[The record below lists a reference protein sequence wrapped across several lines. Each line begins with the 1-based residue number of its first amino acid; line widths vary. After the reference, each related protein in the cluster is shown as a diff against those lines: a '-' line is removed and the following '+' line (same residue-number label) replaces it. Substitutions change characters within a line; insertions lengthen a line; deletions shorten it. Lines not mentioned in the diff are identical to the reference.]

1 MIVSTSLKNKTLH
14 DLATLIDQHKA
25 TLIAHNQHDL
35 DQAANLDP
43 TLIDRL
49 KVDEKKIKGMIA
61 AIEEVIAL
69 EDPQGAVL
77 STYNHPN
84 GMKVENKVVPFG
96 RILIIYESRPDV
108 TIEAA
113 ISAFKAGN
121 RIFLKGGKE
130 SRNSNTYLISLW
142 KQALEQN
149 NLPGDFVTYLDID
162 REETQKLLRENTLKL
177 DLIIPRGGDGLI
189 NYIRQNTTVPLII
202 SGRGNNF
209 VYVHD
214 DADLGMAQQ
223 IILNGKSRLSVCNAT
238 DKVLFNKH
246 VPQLKEKLQQIIHA
260 ANAMGLEVI
269 GDGDFFKAF
278 TGIRPMENKSIYAEE
293 FLSPKILFALIDDQ
307 GAAIQTINAYSG
319 GHSAVIVSTDETTAL
334 AFQHAVDCA
343 AVYHNASTR
352 FTDGGQFG
360 FGAEIAISTQK
371 LHFRGPVGLAQLVT
385 NKWFIS
391 GNGQVRN

>member
-1 MIVSTSLKNKTLH
+1 MIVTTAIKNKTLL
-14 DLATLIDQHKA
+14 DLATLIAKHKNE
-25 TLIAHNQHDL
+25 LIAQNQQDL
-35 DQAANLDP
+35 KLAGDLDP

-49 KVDEKKIKGMIA
+49 KVDEKKVKGMID

-77 STYNHPN
+77 SVYNHPN

-130 SRNSNTYLISLW
+130 SKNSNTYLVSLW

-149 NLPGDFVTYLDID
+149 QLPVDFVTYLDID
-162 REETQKLLRENTLKL
+162 RTETQRLLKENPYKL

-189 NYIRQNTTVPLII
+189 NYIRQNTAVPLII

-209 VYVHD
+209 VYVHNN
-214 DADLGMAQQ
+214 ADLEKAKQ
-223 IILNGKSRLSVCNAT
+223 ILLNGKSRLSVCNAT

-246 VPQLKEKLQQIIHA
+246 TPQLKEKMQSIIDA
-260 ANAMGLEVI
+260 ANAMGLEVLT
-269 GDGDFFKAF
+269 DGAFFSSYTGVEQIKDKA
-278 TGIRPMENKSIYAEE
+278 IYGEE
-293 FLSPKILFALIDDQ
+293 FLSPKILFALTEDLDT
-307 GAAIQTINAYSG
+307 AISTINAYSG
-319 GHSAVIVSTDETTAL
+319 GHSATIVSTDQTSATQ
-334 AFQHAVDCA
+334 FQHEVDCA

-391 GNGQVRN
+391 GDGQIR